1 MQNSNK
7 ALTIFFSTSKVHPKS
22 SGSLLT
28 LISTTLGNYM
38 KSNTTG
44 ILISRPHGGYRLAK
58 QTEWGEEYVAFAYTS
73 TEAWKRLARV
83 TGRSVQEL
91 KTMPITK
98 VQ

>member
-1 MQNSNK
+1 
-7 ALTIFFSTSKVHPKS
+7 
-22 SGSLLT
+22 
-28 LISTTLGNYM
+28 M

-91 KTMPITK
+91 KTMLITK